1 MIEGKRIKGKQ
12 SFNTKSNYKIKDPEG
27 FGLILVHGKVI
38 QKEKKWAKTSKSPM
52 FRGGF
57 QVLYMRWQVQ
67 KLVFVTPADM
77 IDQKYHSKQ
86 MTQRQKCS
94 KTAVEVEKKVT
105 AFGKNIRPG
114 QCQPYI
120 SRLP

>member
-1 MIEGKRIKGKQ
+1 
-12 SFNTKSNYKIKDPEG
+12 
-27 FGLILVHGKVI
+27 
-38 QKEKKWAKTSKSPM
+38 M
-52 FRGGF
+52 FRGNF
-57 QVLYMRWQVQ
+57 QVLNMRWQVQ

-105 AFGKNIRPG
+105 AFGKNIHLEKF
-114 QCQPYI
+114 QPYGTLMNTWLECETLLKEVI
-120 SRLP
+120 L